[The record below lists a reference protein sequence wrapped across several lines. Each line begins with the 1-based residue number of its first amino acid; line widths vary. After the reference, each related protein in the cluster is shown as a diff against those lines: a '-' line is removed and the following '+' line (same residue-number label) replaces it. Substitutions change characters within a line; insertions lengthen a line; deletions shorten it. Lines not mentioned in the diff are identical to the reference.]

1 MHVNYSLRRFGELA
15 ALAPQPPE
23 CIIDSSVEV
32 TLWSKPMVGKTILH
46 YRILKEI
53 GKGGMGVVYKA
64 EDTKLHRTVAIKAL
78 SADLVVDEKARARFL
93 REARAASAIDHPNIC
108 TVYEVNEVE
117 DVLFFVMQYVD
128 GKTLK
133 RFIGGRPLPLDQ
145 ALEFSLEIVDA
156 LAEAHRRN
164 VLHRDIKS
172 SNIML
177 NERNQP
183 KILDFGLAK
192 LIKPS
197 GISSDAQQDAEL
209 TALGSP
215 FGTASYMSPEQARG
229 ERADVRSDIFSVGVV
244 MYEMIT
250 GRLPFKGRTSVDVM
264 HAVMHDE
271 PAPLGDG
278 APPRLQQIISKALT
292 KDVSAR
298 YQSSEVLLEDLRS
311 LVRAHYAQSG
321 VVPAD
326 KSASLRAS
334 KQPDKTGLLDRISS
348 WAQRTFNTTTP
359 AREDSNSAASSGTPD
374 ITPSMWQS
382 SNKKTI
388 AILPFKNLSGAPEN
402 DFYGFSLADSVITEL
417 AQLHDL
423 VVRPSSY
430 VAQYQNKDVDPRAIG
445 LQLAVDAVLIGGY
458 LKSGDRFRLTP
469 QLIDTGSGEIVW
481 TEKIDV
487 ESKDIITVQ
496 DTISNKIVEG
506 LRVKT
511 STKEQERLV
520 KTPTDS
526 AEAYECYLK
535 ARTLLYKFITQTLDV
550 EDLESAIDL
559 FDKAVERDPN
569 FALAHSGL
577 GVCQINYVLK
587 GMGGLEHYARARE
600 SFDRAIEL
608 DPNLVEPRVRRIYI
622 DLIEGRSEEARQ
634 QIRSL
639 MRRAPNEPSVH
650 SVAAYVYRVS
660 GQYERALEAWNRL
673 LKISPTDIVYAT
685 SNTVRIFIYQ
695 HDYDKAEAE
704 LAKGLAFEPN
714 HPLLRT
720 YVAVLDYYRGQI
732 EKATMAMEDILAK
745 NPDLHSQ
752 KVFLAYCYL
761 ARGDHERA
769 FELIDDHV
777 IDIARADQ
785 DIAYRLA
792 TVYALANRV
801 DEAIEWLDRSISMGN
816 ENYPWVAGN
825 PNWEGLREEPRFKEI
840 LEDLKARWEKLS
852 EPGE

>member
-1 MHVNYSLRRFGELA
+1 
-15 ALAPQPPE
+15 
-23 CIIDSSVEV
+23 
-32 TLWSKPMVGKTILH
+32 MVGKTILH
-46 YRILKEI
+46 YRISKEI

-78 SADLVVDEKARARFL
+78 SADLVGDEKARTRFL

-117 DVLFFVMQYVD
+117 DVLFFVMQYID

-133 RFIGGRPLPLDQ
+133 KFVGGRALPLDQ

-164 VLHRDIKS
+164 VIHRDIKS

-177 NERNQP
+177 NERNQL

-192 LIKPS
+192 LVKPS
-197 GISSDAQQDAEL
+197 GSGSSEHTAEL

-215 FGTASYMSPEQARG
+215 FGTASYMSPEQAKG
-229 ERADVRSDIFSVGVV
+229 EPADARSDIFSMGIV
-244 MYEMIT
+244 MYEMLT

-264 HAVMHDE
+264 HSVMHDE
-271 PAPLGDG
+271 PEPLGDS
-278 APPRLQQIISKALT
+278 APQRLQQIVSKALA
-292 KDVSAR
+292 KSPSAR
-298 YQSSEVLLEDLRS
+298 YQSTEVLLEDLRS
-311 LVRAHYAQSG
+311 LVRSHYAQSG

-326 KSASLRAS
+326 KAASLRAS
-334 KQPDKTGLLDRISS
+334 RRPQKTAGLLDRIST
-348 WAQRTFNTTTP
+348 WASRTFSNAP
-359 AREDSNSAASSGTPD
+359 AKEESSAGSSGTPD
-374 ITPSMWQS
+374 VTPSMWQS
-382 SNKKTI
+382 SSKKTI

-445 LQLAVDAVLIGGY
+445 IQLAVDAVLIGGY
-458 LKSGDRFRLTP
+458 LKAGDRFRLTP
-469 QLIDTGSGEIVW
+469 QLVDTKSGEIMW

-487 ESKDIITVQ
+487 ESRDIITVQ
-496 DTISNKIVEG
+496 DTISRQIVDG

-520 KTPTDS
+520 KSPTES
-526 AEAYECYLK
+526 PEAYECYLK
-535 ARTLLYKFITQTLDV
+535 ARTCLYKFVTQTLDV
-550 EDLESAIDL
+550 ADLEGAIDM
-559 FDKAVERDPN
+559 FSEAVERDPN
-569 FALAHSGL
+569 FAVAHSGL
-577 GVCQINYVLK
+577 GVCEANYVLK
-587 GMGGLEHYARARE
+587 GMGGLEHYARAKK

-608 DPNLVEPRVRRIYI
+608 DKNLIEPRVRMIHI
-622 DLIEGRSEEARQ
+622 DLVEGRSEEARQ
-634 QIRSL
+634 QIRRL
-639 MRRAPNEPSVH
+639 LRRAPNEPSVH

-660 GQYERALEAWNRL
+660 GQYERALQAWERL
-673 LKISPTDIVYAT
+673 LKISPTDMVYAT
-685 SNTVRIFIYQ
+685 SNRARIYIYQ
-695 HDYDKAEAE
+695 LDWDRAGAE
-704 LAKGLAFEPN
+704 LALGLAFEAH
-714 HPLLRT
+714 HPLLLS
-720 YVAVLDYYRGQI
+720 YVAVVDYYRGQI
-732 EKATMAMEDILAK
+732 EKATMELEDILAK
-745 NPDLHSQ
+745 NPELHSQ
-752 KVFLAYCYL
+752 KLFLAYCYF
-761 ARGDHERA
+761 ARGENERA
-769 FELIDDHV
+769 LALVDDRV
-777 IDIARADQ
+777 LETARADQ

-792 TVYALANRV
+792 TVYALANEV
-801 DEAIEWLDRSISMGN
+801 DLAIEWLERSISMGN

-825 PNWEGLREEPRFKEI
+825 PNWEGMRDEPRFKEI

>member
-1 MHVNYSLRRFGELA
+1 M
-15 ALAPQPPE
+15 
-23 CIIDSSVEV
+23 
-32 TLWSKPMVGKTILH
+32 MVGKTILH
-46 YRILKEI
+46 YRISKEI

-78 SADLVVDEKARARFL
+78 SADLVGDEKARTRFL

-117 DVLFFVMQYVD
+117 DVLFFVMQYID

-133 RFIGGRPLPLDQ
+133 KFVGGRALPLDQ

-164 VLHRDIKS
+164 VIHRDIKS

-177 NERNQP
+177 NERNQL

-197 GISSDAQQDAEL
+197 GSTDSGHTAEL
-209 TALGSP
+209 TALGTP

-229 ERADVRSDIFSVGVV
+229 EPADARSDIFSLGIV

-250 GRLPFKGRTSVDVM
+250 GRLPFKGKTSVDVM
-264 HAVMHDE
+264 HSVMHDE
-271 PAPLGDG
+271 PAPLGDSVP
-278 APPRLQQIISKALT
+278 ARLQQIVSKALA
-292 KDVSAR
+292 KNAGAR
-298 YQSSEVLLEDLRS
+298 YQSTEVLLEDMRS
-311 LVRAHYAQSG
+311 LVRSHYAQSG

-326 KSASLRAS
+326 KTASLRAS
-334 KQPDKTGLLDRISS
+334 RQPQKSVGLLGRLST
-348 WAQRTFNTTTP
+348 WASRTFTAPP
-359 AREDSNSAASSGTPD
+359 AKEESDSVESSATPD
-374 ITPSMWQS
+374 ATPSMWLS
-382 SNKKTI
+382 HDKKAI

-445 LQLAVDAVLIGGY
+445 IQLAVDAVLIGGY
-458 LKSGDRFRLTP
+458 LKAGDRFRLTP
-469 QLIDTGSGEIVW
+469 QLVDTASGEIVW
-481 TEKIDV
+481 SEKIDV

-496 DTISNKIVEG
+496 DTISRQIVDG

-520 KTPTDS
+520 KSPTDS
-526 AEAYECYLK
+526 PEAYECYLK
-535 ARTLLYKFITQTLDV
+535 ARTCLYKFVTQTLDV
-550 EDLESAIDL
+550 ADLESAIAM
-559 FDKAVERDPN
+559 FSKAVELDPN

-577 GVCQINYVLK
+577 GVCEANYVLK
-587 GMGGLEHYARARE
+587 GMGGLQHYAKAKQ
-600 SFDRAIEL
+600 SFDRAIDL
-608 DPNLVEPRVRRIYI
+608 DRNLIEPRVRMIHI
-622 DLIEGRSEEARQ
+622 DLVEGRSEEARQ
-634 QIRSL
+634 QIRRL
-639 MRRAPNEPSVH
+639 VRRAPNEPSVH

-660 GQYERALEAWNRL
+660 GQYDRALQAWDRL
-673 LKISPTDIVYAT
+673 LKISPTDMVYAT
-685 SNTVRIFIYQ
+685 SNRARIYIYQ
-695 HDYDKAEAE
+695 MNWDKAAAE
-704 LAKGLAFEPN
+704 LAVGLAFEPN
-714 HPLLRT
+714 HPLLRA
-720 YVAVLDYYRGQI
+720 YVAVVDYYRGQI
-732 EKATMAMEDILAK
+732 EKATMELEDVLAK
-745 NPDLHSQ
+745 HPDHHAQ
-752 KVFLAYCYL
+752 KLFLAYCYF
-761 ARGDHERA
+761 ARGENERA
-769 FELIDDHV
+769 LALADARV
-777 IDIARADQ
+777 IEIARADQ

-792 TVYALANRV
+792 TVYALANKV
-801 DEAIEWLDRSISMGN
+801 DEAIEWLERSISMGN

-825 PNWEGLREEPRFKEI
+825 PNWEGLRDEPRFKKI

-852 EPGE
+852 EGGE

>member
-1 MHVNYSLRRFGELA
+1 M
-15 ALAPQPPE
+15 
-23 CIIDSSVEV
+23 
-32 TLWSKPMVGKTILH
+32 
-46 YRILKEI
+46 
-53 GKGGMGVVYKA
+53 VYKA

-78 SADLVVDEKARARFL
+78 SAELLGDEKARTRFL

-108 TVYEVNEVE
+108 TVYEVNEAE
-117 DVLFFVMQYVD
+117 DVLFFVMQYID

-133 RFIGGRPLPLDQ
+133 KFIGGRPLPLDQ
-145 ALEFSLEIVDA
+145 ALEFSLEIADA

-164 VLHRDIKS
+164 VIHRDIKS

-197 GISSDAQQDAEL
+197 PSGPDSSQTAEL

-229 ERADVRSDIFSVGVV
+229 DRADSRSDIFSLGVV

-250 GRLPFKGRTSVDVM
+250 GKLPFKGRTSVDVM
-264 HAVMHDE
+264 HAVMHEE
-271 PAPLGDG
+271 PAPLGEQ
-278 APPRLQQIISKALT
+278 APARLQQILSKTLA
-292 KDVSAR
+292 KGESAR
-298 YQSSEVLLEDLRS
+298 YQSAEVLLEDLRG
-311 LVRAHYAQSG
+311 LVRSHYAQSG

-326 KSASLRAS
+326 KSASLRAA
-334 KQPDKTGLLDRISS
+334 KVPQKTAGLIKTISL
-348 WAQRTFNTTTP
+348 WAQRTFSGTP
-359 AREDSNSAASSGTPD
+359 MKEESSAGSSGTPD

-382 SNKKTI
+382 RDKKAI

-430 VAQYQNKDVDPRAIG
+430 IAQYQNKDVDPRAIG
-445 LQLAVDAVLIGGY
+445 VQLSVDAVLIGGY
-458 LKSGDRFRLTP
+458 LKAGDRFRLTP
-469 QLIDTGSGEIVW
+469 QLVDTASGEIVW
-481 TEKIDV
+481 SEKIDV
-487 ESKDIITVQ
+487 ESRDIITVQ
-496 DTISNKIVEG
+496 DTISRQIVDG

-520 KTPTDS
+520 KTPTES

-535 ARTLLYKFITQTLDV
+535 ARTLLYKFITQTV
-550 EDLESAIDL
+550 GVADLEAAIDL
-559 FDKAVERDPN
+559 FTEAVEHDPN

-577 GVCQINYVLK
+577 GVCQVNYVLK
-587 GMGGLEHYARARE
+587 GMGGLEHFAKAKE

-608 DPNLVEPRVRRIYI
+608 DKNLVEPRVRMIYI

-634 QIRSL
+634 QIRRL
-639 MRRAPNEPSVH
+639 MRRAPNEPSVY

-660 GQYERALEAWNRL
+660 GQYEKALGAWDRL
-673 LKISPTDIVYAT
+673 LKISPTDIVYAS
-685 SNTVRIFIYQ
+685 SNRARIFIYQ
-695 HDYDKAEAE
+695 RNYDRAVAE
-704 LAKGLAFEPN
+704 LATGLAFEPN

-720 YVAVLDYYRGQI
+720 YTAVVDYYRGQI
-732 EKATMAMEDILAK
+732 EKATMVMEDILAK
-745 NPDLHSQ
+745 NPELHSQ
-752 KVFLAYCYL
+752 KLFLAYCYL
-761 ARGDHERA
+761 ARGERDGA
-769 FELIDDHV
+769 FDLIDDRV
-777 IDIARADQ
+777 LEIARADQ
-785 DIAYRLA
+785 DVAYRLA
-792 TVYALANRV
+792 TAYALADMK
-801 DEAIEWLDRSISMGN
+801 DEAIEWLERSISMGN
-816 ENYPWVAGN
+816 ENYPWISGS
-825 PNWEGLREEPRFKEI
+825 PNWDLLRDDPRFKEI
-840 LEDLKARWEKLS
+840 LEGLQGRWEKLL